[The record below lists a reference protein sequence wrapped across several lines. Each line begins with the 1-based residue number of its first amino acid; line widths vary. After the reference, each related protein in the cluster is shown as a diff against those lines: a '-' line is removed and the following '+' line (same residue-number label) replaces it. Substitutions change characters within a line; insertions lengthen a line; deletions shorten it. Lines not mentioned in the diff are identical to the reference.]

1 MIEQHFCKCLFTQCL
16 CVQQHF
22 RYFTDILNM
31 LQGFYVFLI
40 FVCKRNVYQEI
51 LKKTGRY
58 DFQSSKGQALKRMNR
73 ESSTVSGTSTTQVT
87 RVQSQPLA

>member
-1 MIEQHFCKCLFTQCL
+1 MN
-16 CVQQHF
+16 F

-58 DFQSSKGQALKRMNR
+58 DFQSSKGQAMKKVDPD
-73 ESSTVSGTSTTQVT
+73 SSAVSRPSSTQVT
-87 RVQSQPLA
+87 RVNSQPFA

>member
-1 MIEQHFCKCLFTQCL
+1 
-16 CVQQHF
+16 
-22 RYFTDILNM
+22 M

-58 DFQSSKGQALKRMNR
+58 DFQSSKGQAMKKVDPD
-73 ESSTVSGTSTTQVT
+73 SSAVSRPSSTQVT
-87 RVQSQPLA
+87 RVNSQPFA

>member
-1 MIEQHFCKCLFTQCL
+1 
-16 CVQQHF
+16 
-22 RYFTDILNM
+22 M

-58 DFQSSKGQALKRMNR
+58 DFQSSKAQAMKRVNQDSSAVSR
-73 ESSTVSGTSTTQVT
+73 PSSTQIT
-87 RVQSQPLA
+87 RVNSQPFA